1 MILIENLNVK
11 LGDFTLKDINLNIR
25 KGEFFAILGPTGT
38 GKSVL
43 LEAIAGV
50 KPVKSGEIIIDGKN
64 ITKLKPEK
72 RAISICYQ
80 DYCIFP
86 HMTVRENINYGL
98 RFRKDKENP
107 KYKKNFDMLIR
118 LLKID
123 HLLERYPQNLSGGE
137 KQRISL
143 ARGLIVEPE
152 VLLLD
157 EPLSA
162 LDPNIKERIQHELKK
177 IHDELKITT
186 IMVTHDFQ
194 EAHFLADSV
203 GIMDRGQIIQ
213 QGTLED
219 IFQNPK
225 SKVVADFVGMKTIF
239 KIEEKDLKTFN
250 VDEPCYIGIRPER
263 IKLSTKNMN
272 SDYSLKGKIISMIDT
287 GIYVEIRIK
296 CDDKV
301 YIVYVTMNYIN
312 DLNIR
317 IGEEIFFGFNKN
329 DVKKI
334 IK

>member
-1 MILIENLNVK
+1 LIENLNVK

-43 LEAIAGV
+43 LEVIAGV

-186 IMVTHDFQ
+186 I
-194 EAHFLADSV
+194 
-203 GIMDRGQIIQ
+203 
-213 QGTLED
+213 
-219 IFQNPK
+219 
-225 SKVVADFVGMKTIF
+225 
-239 KIEEKDLKTFN
+239 
-250 VDEPCYIGIRPER
+250 
-263 IKLSTKNMN
+263 
-272 SDYSLKGKIISMIDT
+272 
-287 GIYVEIRIK
+287 
-296 CDDKV
+296 
-301 YIVYVTMNYIN
+301 NY
-312 DLNIR
+312 L
-317 IGEEIFFGFNKN
+317 
-329 DVKKI
+329 
-334 IK
+334 